1 MKYIKILIESIVIIL
16 LTILLGSLDIVSNI
30 ALVFFPEVNKYLYI
44 LVFLSFILIMG
55 KTIIKIEKQNL
66 LCLIIIYSLL
76 LILTL
81 FFRKEYQ
88 EYQFVEDFY
97 LQEWLQFLLKNK
109 IVFVNIIGN
118 MILFIPLGFIL
129 VNFSKYK
136 SLSGLLGIA
145 IIVILEWL
153 QFLTKRGVLDIV
165 DIFLN
170 SLGLILG
177 VLITKKGDFN
187 LCMIKMKEKMKLK
200 KKNKS

>member
-1 MKYIKILIESIVIIL
+1 MKYIKILITSIVIIS
-16 LTILLGSLDIVSNI
+16 LTILLGSLELVSNI
-30 ALVFFPEVNKYLYI
+30 ASVFFPEVNKYLYI
-44 LVFLSFILIMG
+44 LVFLSFIFIMG
-55 KTIIKIEKQNL
+55 KTIIKIEKKHMWS
-66 LCLIIIYSLL
+66 LIIIYSLL
-76 LILTL
+76 LLLTL
-81 FFRKEYQ
+81 FFREEYQ

-97 LQEWLQFLLKNK
+97 LQKWLQFLLKNK

-129 VNFSKYK
+129 VNYFKNK
-136 SLSGLLGIA
+136 ILSGLLGIA
-145 IIVILEWL
+145 LIIILEWL

-187 LCMIKMKEKMKLK
+187 LCMSKTKEKIKIK